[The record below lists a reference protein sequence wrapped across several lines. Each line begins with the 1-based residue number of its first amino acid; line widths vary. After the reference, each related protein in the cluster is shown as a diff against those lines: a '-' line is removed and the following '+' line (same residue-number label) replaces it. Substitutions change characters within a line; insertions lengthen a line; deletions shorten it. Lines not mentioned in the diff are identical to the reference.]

1 MVGRAELAAGVVAH
15 RTGARTRPMMG
26 RAEPN
31 FSLSGLKTA
40 VRMED
45 SEIDALIAIVKDLIG
60 DVGGFLGEEES
71 RTEREGKA

>member
-1 MVGRAELAAGVVAH
+1 MSDLPVRQFADKAYQAEIILAL
-15 RTGARTRPMMG
+15 MQ
-26 RAEPN
+26 E
-31 FSLSGLKTA
+31 KTA

-60 DVGGFLGEEES
+60 DVGDFLGEEES